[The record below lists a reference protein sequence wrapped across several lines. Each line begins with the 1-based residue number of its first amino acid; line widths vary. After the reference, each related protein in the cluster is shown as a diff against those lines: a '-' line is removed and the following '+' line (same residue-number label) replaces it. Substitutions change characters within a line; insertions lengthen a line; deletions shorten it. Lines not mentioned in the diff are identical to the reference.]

1 MGKRNCHLW
10 NPYEEDGFMRVRIID
25 SLGRI
30 RGVFPNMETALLL
43 LPIIRKKDLDNKK
56 ILDYE
61 LKETE
66 R

>member
-1 MGKRNCHLW
+1 MK
-10 NPYEEDGFMRVRIID
+10 VRIYD

-30 RGVFPNMETALLL
+30 RGVYPNMESALLL
-43 LPIIRKKDLDNKK
+43 LPIIRKKDLDDKK
-56 ILDYE
+56 ILEYE